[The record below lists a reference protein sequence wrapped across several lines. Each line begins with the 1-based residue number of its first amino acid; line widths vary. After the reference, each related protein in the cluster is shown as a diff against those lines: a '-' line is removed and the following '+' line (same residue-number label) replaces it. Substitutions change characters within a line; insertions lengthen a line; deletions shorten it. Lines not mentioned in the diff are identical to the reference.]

1 MRKRNTKEILEL
13 SSLQV
18 RSFSENI
25 DPELNKQQEVVN
37 KERKKREDA
46 KAKAGYTEVRRRQI
60 IRQGASDALDAKQKR
75 KERIEKAERQKKKE
89 ELFLLLIWN
98 QILFYFS
105 FLLICRIEKQSV

>member
-75 KERIEKAERQKKKE
+75 K
-89 ELFLLLIWN
+89 
-98 QILFYFS
+98 
-105 FLLICRIEKQSV
+105 